1 MSSERTAIVM
11 AGIPKTNLSLYH
23 QIRFQVGDP
32 TSFVQI
38 NSSTGSDRHL
48 ILRDIEMGRAKRHAK
63 VDHVHCPADFA
74 PGAGLS
80 GDRETATAQATAEL
94 LRQNH
99 VGSVRVD
106 RSLPFIF
113 AHQLMLA
120 DIQISYD
127 EELGV
132 IDRRMKD
139 SNEIKNLQH
148 AQSTTESVMRIACET
163 IAKASVTD
171 DGTLVNDDGPVTSE
185 SVRTLIDNWLLAN
198 DFENPRS
205 IVACGPTGAD
215 CHDYGT
221 GPICSEQPVIVDIFP
236 KSRISGYYG
245 DCTRTVVHGTISQ
258 QLQLMNDTV
267 RKAKAA
273 GIDATRAGVTGEDV
287 HKATISKIH
296 GGGYSTGLPT
306 DEDPD
311 TYCAMTHGTG
321 HGVGLEVHEPPL
333 LDFNGPP
340 LLVGDCLTI
349 EPGLYCRAVG
359 GVRVEDMVIVTDD
372 SCTNLN
378 SLYEGLDWNE

>member
-1 MSSERTAIVM
+1 M
-11 AGIPKTNLSLYH
+11 AGIPKTNLSLFH

-32 TSFVQI
+32 TSFIQI
-38 NSSTGSDRHL
+38 DTPSGSERHL
-48 ILRDIEMGRAKRHAK
+48 ILRDIEMGRAKQHAQ
-63 VDHVHCPADFA
+63 VDHVHCPANFA
-74 PGAGLS
+74 PASGLS

-94 LRQNH
+94 LKEHH
-99 VGSVRVD
+99 VSSVSVD

-113 AHQLMLA
+113 AHQMMLA
-120 DIQISYD
+120 GIEISYD

-132 IDRRMKD
+132 TNRRMKD
-139 SNEIKNLQH
+139 SSEVDHLQN
-148 AQSTTESVMRIACET
+148 AQSTTEKVMRLACET

-171 DGTLVNDDGPVTSE
+171 NGALVNDDGPLTSE
-185 SVRTLIDNWLLAN
+185 SVRALIDNWLLAN

-221 GPICSEQPVIVDIFP
+221 GTIYSGQPVIVDIFP
-236 KSRISGYYG
+236 KSRLTGYYG
-245 DCTRTVVHGTISQ
+245 DCTRTVVHGTISE

-267 RKAKAA
+267 RLAKEA
-273 GIDATRAGVTGEDV
+273 GINATREGVTGEDV
-287 HKATISKIH
+287 HKATIAQIH
-296 GGGYSTGLPT
+296 AGGFSTGLPT
-306 DEDPD
+306 NDDPD

-340 LLVGDCLTI
+340 LLRGDCLTI

-359 GVRVEDMVIVTDD
+359 GVRVEDMVIVTEEG
-372 SCTNLN
+372 CKNLN

>member
-1 MSSERTAIVM
+1 MSSERSAIVM

-32 TSFVQI
+32 TSFVQVE
-38 NSSTGSDRHL
+38 SSTGTQRHL
-48 ILRDIEMGRAKRHAK
+48 ILRDIEMGRARQHAK

-74 PGAGLS
+74 PENGLS

-94 LRQNH
+94 LKQTH
-99 VGSVRVD
+99 VSSVRVD

-113 AHQLMLA
+113 AHEIMLTG
-120 DIQISYD
+120 IQISYD

-132 IDRRMKD
+132 TNRRMKD
-139 SNEIKNLQH
+139 SSEVEHLQH
-148 AQSTTESVMRIACET
+148 AQSTTETVMRLACET
-163 IAKASVTD
+163 IARAALAD
-171 DGTLVNDDGPVTSE
+171 DGTLINDDGPLTSE
-185 SVRTLIDNWLLAN
+185 SIRGLIDNWLLAN

-221 GPICSEQPVIVDIFP
+221 GPISTGQPVIVDIFP
-236 KSRISGYYG
+236 KSRLSGYYG
-245 DCTRTVVHGTISQ
+245 DCTRTVVHGSISP
-258 QLQLMNDTV
+258 QLQLMNETV
-267 RKAKAA
+267 RAAKAA
-273 GIDATRAGVTGEDV
+273 GISATQTGATGEDV
-287 HKATISKIH
+287 HKATIARIH
-296 GGGYSTGLPT
+296 DGGFATGLPT
-306 DEDPD
+306 DSDPD

-340 LLVGDCLTI
+340 LLKGDCLTI

-372 SCTNLN
+372 GCRNLN
-378 SLYEGLDWNE
+378 SLYEGLEWNE